1 MTRHVFPDARLLA
14 VLLAVL
20 FLVPGRGVAADAV
33 DPDVARLSEQLA
45 VLDRDPAL
53 ADLAGL
59 ERLKARQAMIG
70 LQAAR
75 SRDREHALFLANR
88 WVEAAQDAAQA
99 ELLLQQSTQLDR
111 ERDQITIEASRR
123 DAEMARR
130 EADRLRLQSLAR
142 EEEAERLAQSNESER
157 QATVAT
163 ADAATAE
170 AAQARKLADARAKE
184 TALARKEAALA
195 AAVAADSMGSEA
207 TGAKPASTGKPSATG
222 KPATTG
228 KPDASGLPVA
238 ASKPTATS
246 ILTPAPSAPPAPS
259 GPRVRP
265 FFTLPGTAFASGKAN
280 LTATGQASLQRLA
293 DKIGNGSIRV
303 EGHTDSQGSEA
314 ANLTLSRQRAEAV
327 RQVLVANGVPAGRIR
342 AIGRGEAD
350 PVADNASET
359 GRARNR
365 RVEIIVE

>member
-1 MTRHVFPDARLLA
+1 MTRHVFLDARLLA
-14 VLLAVL
+14 VLLAAL
-20 FLVPGRGVAADAV
+20 LLVPGRGVAADAV

-59 ERLKARQAMIG
+59 ERLKARQALVG

-195 AAVAADSMGSEA
+195 AAVTAAL
-207 TGAKPASTGKPSATG
+207 ASTRPLPQPGQGAGKLRVLLLSI
-222 KPATTG
+222 
-228 KPDASGLPVA
+228 ASTNAGE
-238 ASKPTATS
+238 
-246 ILTPAPSAPPAPS
+246 
-259 GPRVRP
+259 
-265 FFTLPGTAFASGKAN
+265 FA
-280 LTATGQASLQRLA
+280 
-293 DKIGNGSIRV
+293 
-303 EGHTDSQGSEA
+303 
-314 ANLTLSRQRAEAV
+314 
-327 RQVLVANGVPAGRIR
+327 
-342 AIGRGEAD
+342 
-350 PVADNASET
+350 
-359 GRARNR
+359 
-365 RVEIIVE
+365 